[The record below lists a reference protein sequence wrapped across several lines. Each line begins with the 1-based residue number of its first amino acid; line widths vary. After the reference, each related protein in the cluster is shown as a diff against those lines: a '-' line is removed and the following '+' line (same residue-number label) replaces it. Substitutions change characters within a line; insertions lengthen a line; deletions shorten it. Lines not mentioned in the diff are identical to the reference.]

1 MHALS
6 VTAIRYKVRTN
17 TPDTIFN
24 QEERYGGEGGEWEV
38 QNIDNWSIWETHKGN
53 CIKQRAST

>member
-38 QNIDNWSIWETHKGN
+38 QNIDN
-53 CIKQRAST
+53 